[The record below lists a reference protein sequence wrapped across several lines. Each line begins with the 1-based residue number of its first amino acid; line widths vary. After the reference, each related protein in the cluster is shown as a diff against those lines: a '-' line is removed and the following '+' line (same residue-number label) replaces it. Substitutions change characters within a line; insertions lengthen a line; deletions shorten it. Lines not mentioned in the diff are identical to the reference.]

1 MRPMPR
7 TAALLAG
14 AAVAAALGAAPPAA
28 AITSGGTPTGE
39 AYGSVGALVP
49 YEGSP
54 RITCSGTLIG
64 PKVFLTAAHC
74 GDALA
79 YYNGNDSGRSLV
91 TFAPE
96 YVPGR
101 TETIGGTLVR
111 HPGWSS
117 VSSSN
122 LARNDVAVVLLDRAP
137 AGVAP
142 VQLVGA
148 GGLDERELRGTTFRS
163 VGYGYRELGV
173 AQARSGINR
182 REQAESSY
190 QSLTQDFLRLSQV
203 QATGDEG
210 VCMGDSGG
218 PQFDASGV
226 QVSVTS
232 TVDAMCRSYS
242 SNQRLDLPEVRDFLD
257 DHVALP

>member
-1 MRPMPR
+1 MRPSPR
-7 TAALLAG
+7 TAALVAG
-14 AAVAAALGAAPPAA
+14 AAAVAALGCAAPAV

-39 AYGSVGALVP
+39 AYGNVGALVP
-49 YEGSP
+49 FEGSP
-54 RITCSGTLIG
+54 RITCSGTLVA
-64 PKVFLTAAHC
+64 PQVFLTAAHC

-79 YYNGNDSGRSLV
+79 YYNGNDSGRGLV

-101 TETIGGTLVR
+101 TATIGGTLVR

-137 AGVAP
+137 EGVTP

-148 GGLDERELRGTTFRS
+148 GGLDRRDLRGTTFRS
-163 VGYGYRELGV
+163 VGYGYQELGV

-203 QATGDEG
+203 QATGNEG

-257 DHVALP
+257 DHVALR